1 MVSLEDI
8 VVNDQ
13 DIKSNNWFVDIL
25 IHKQWLLQNFSVSLR
40 IIPKVWTPDTLK
52 PSMSSPYAS
61 KCNSSS
67 VYYDVFCIYWAATS

>member
-25 IHKQWLLQNFSVSLR
+25 IHKQWLLQKLFS
-40 IIPKVWTPDTLK
+40 IIKNNSKSMNTRHLKAIDEFTLCFQ
-52 PSMSSPYAS
+52 M
-61 KCNSSS
+61 
-67 VYYDVFCIYWAATS
+67 

>member
-25 IHKQWLLQNFSVSLR
+25 IHKQWLLQNFSVSLSMNTR
-40 IIPKVWTPDTLK
+40 HLKAIDEFTLCFQ
-52 PSMSSPYAS
+52 M
-61 KCNSSS
+61 
-67 VYYDVFCIYWAATS
+67 